1 MTEMLTLKVPK
12 EDVEAFLRVIED
24 IELIKE
30 AEVGDKEIVEGRF
43 KKLEDLENKYKVQ
56 S

>member
-1 MTEMLTLKVPK
+1 MTEMLTLKMPK
-12 EDVEAFLRVIED
+12 EDVETFVRVLED

-30 AEVGDKEIVEGRF
+30 AETGDKEIEEGRF
-43 KKLEDLENKYKVQ
+43 KKLEDLEKKHKDH